1 MVPGNELEGLGG
13 TEGKWGRRVIAVAAA
28 LAVVG
33 TVAYGVSRPA
43 PGIDVPPELPEFSL
57 PLLAGKGELDSDQLA
72 GHPTVLNFWASWCAP
87 CREETP
93 LLEKTWRSY
102 KDRGVR
108 FVGVNLRD
116 ASANAK
122 DFVRKFGVSYPVVVD
137 NEEVL
142 AQSFGVDGLPQTLF
156 INADGEVVSATAGG
170 GGGGEGAGGS
180 GAYLG
185 AVDPATLRRNLESLL
200 ASPEEG

>member
-1 MVPGNELEGLGG
+1 
-13 TEGKWGRRVIAVAAA
+13 
-28 LAVVG
+28 
-33 TVAYGVSRPA
+33 
-43 PGIDVPPELPEFSL
+43 
-57 PLLAGKGELDSDQLA
+57 
-72 GHPTVLNFWASWCAP
+72 P

-156 INADGEVVSATAGG
+156 SSMPTARSCPLRPREEEGTREEEEEEGVAPISARLTPPHCAATSRACSLRPRRADGER
-170 GGGGEGAGGS
+170 
-180 GAYLG
+180 L
-185 AVDPATLRRNLESLL
+185 LRFGPRPTSHPLR
-200 ASPEEG
+200 